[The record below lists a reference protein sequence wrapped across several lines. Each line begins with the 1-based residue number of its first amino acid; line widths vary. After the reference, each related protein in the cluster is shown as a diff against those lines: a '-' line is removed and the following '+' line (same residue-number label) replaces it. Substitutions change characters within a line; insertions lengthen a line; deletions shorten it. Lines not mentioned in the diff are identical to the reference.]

1 MSEGSSEISRSAEIE
16 SGRSEEESYCD
27 VSESESANTIEC
39 WQQQQKNLKKESTD
53 DGGGGDSIALPQNG
67 PGNLGDLTVVQN
79 RVMRMVERV
88 NLISQCLKKLHREL
102 KEHGSIYREESLRS
116 FSDECTQES
125 PKLEQA
131 VEHIGDDDAA
141 VEDCKAVQ

>member
-1 MSEGSSEISRSAEIE
+1 MSEGSSEISRSAEID
-16 SGRSEEESYCD
+16 SGRSEEEFYCD

-53 DGGGGDSIALPQNG
+53 DGGGGDCIALPQNG
-67 PGNLGDLTVVQN
+67 PGNLADLTKVQK
-79 RVMRMVERV
+79 RVMRIVERV
-88 NLISQCLKKLHREL
+88 NLVSQCLKNLHREL
-102 KEHGSIYREESLRS
+102 KERGSIYREESLGS

-131 VEHIGDDDAA
+131 VEHIG
-141 VEDCKAVQ
+141 EDEASESVQ